1 MRLVKIMFIA
11 ILSTLTGRFGRNFF
25 RRGVMRLIDN
35 MIRKS
40 LVEAVEKSGG
50 LLAFSKR
57 IGVAHSTVLF
67 WLNGKT
73 KSINSDL
80 WRGRVYPE
88 IESYLAGNLPK
99 MELNMIREKY
109 SDCLSGAFAEN
120 RMVSVPVVRESDMM
134 HYDAVVE
141 SVEMFAEKFSAENVV
156 FICDV
161 RKKHFGVRLEY
172 CDRSSFYPSG
182 AILLCVADECVRN
195 GDFAVLR
202 MRNVD
207 GLQVCRFFCEGD
219 CISLVSL
226 SDSMKKVEWNYRK
239 DRGRVEWMFPAVW
252 FKVICSG
259 VERKY
264 HGQEIL

>member
-1 MRLVKIMFIA
+1 
-11 ILSTLTGRFGRNFF
+11 
-25 RRGVMRLIDN
+25 MRLIDN

-40 LVEAVEKSGG
+40 LAEAVEKNGG

-99 MELNMIREKY
+99 MELNVIREKY
-109 SDCLSGAFAEN
+109 SDCLNGAFAEN
-120 RMVSVPVVRESDMM
+120 RAVSVSVVRESDMM
-134 HYDAVVE
+134 CYDAVVE
-141 SVEMFAEKFSAENVV
+141 SVEVFAEKFAAENVV

-161 RKKHFGVRLEY
+161 RKKHFGVRLE
-172 CDRSSFYPSG
+172 CCGCNSFYPSG
-182 AILLCVADECVRN
+182 TILLCIADERVKN

-202 MRNVD
+202 MRDMDKLQICRLFCD
-207 GLQVCRFFCEGD
+207 GDL
-219 CISLVSL
+219 ISLVPL
-226 SDSMKKVEWNYRK
+226 SNSMKRVVWNYRE

-252 FKVICSG
+252 IKVICSG
-259 VERKY
+259 TGGSVASRRFY
-264 HGQEIL
+264 AGL